1 MPSSWHHVTLRNSP
15 QHIMRTLCTCCV
27 YMLLGSRVTVGMT
40 TADCVVQCMYGTG
53 VQLVVPNCV
62 VEGQNRTICLSVC
75 LSVCR
80 SVGRSVCL
88 SVCLAGWL
96 AVARTAISS
105 CLQGLLRVYILSRCI
120 TTVHYIHLSV
130 HMIHDMTTLRYIYS
144 YFARG
149 QRQTS
154 DTACTLHAA
163 RPQVRTT

>member
-96 AVARTAISS
+96 AGCCPHSNQQLSAGSAAGI
-105 CLQGLLRVYILSRCI
+105 YIE
-120 TTVHYIHLSV
+120 SV
-130 HMIHDMTTLRYIYS
+130 HHH
-144 YFARG
+144 
-149 QRQTS
+149 
-154 DTACTLHAA
+154 CTLHTSICTYD
-163 RPQVRTT
+163 P